1 MTIHFDDK
9 GKFYTE
15 VVSKKP
21 IRSTIQTI
29 THRLE
34 GNIYVKSDNRLIDEL
49 TASGQFIA
57 ITDATIFHPRG
68 EVLYNA
74 EFVTV
79 NRDHIIWIVPRDEV
93 DNTPSESGE

>member
-15 VVSKKP
+15 VISKKP

-34 GNIYVKSDNRLIDEL
+34 GNIYVKSDPIRRQYLCEI
-49 TASGQFIA
+49 G
-57 ITDATIFHPRG
+57 
-68 EVLYNA
+68 
-74 EFVTV
+74 
-79 NRDHIIWIVPRDEV
+79 
-93 DNTPSESGE
+93 